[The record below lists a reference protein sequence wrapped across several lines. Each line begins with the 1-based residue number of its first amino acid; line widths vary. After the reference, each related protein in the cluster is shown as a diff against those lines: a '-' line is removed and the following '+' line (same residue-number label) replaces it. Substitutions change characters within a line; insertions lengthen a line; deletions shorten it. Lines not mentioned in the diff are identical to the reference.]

1 MKKNTLLY
9 AINFLFV
16 LVVSV
21 GVNAGP
27 LMGTFGVHV
36 GG

>member
-1 MKKNTLLY
+1 MKKNVLY

-21 GVNAGP
+21 GASAGP
-27 LMGTFGVHV
+27 LMGTFDIHI

>member
-1 MKKNTLLY
+1 MKKNVLY

-27 LMGTFGVHV
+27 LMGTFGIHV

>member
-1 MKKNTLLY
+1 MKKNVLY

-21 GVNAGP
+21 GVSAGP
-27 LMGTFGVHV
+27 LMGTFGWHV

>member
-9 AINFLFV
+9 AINFLSV

-21 GVNAGP
+21 GVSTGP
-27 LMGTFGVHV
+27 LMGTFGFHY

>member
-1 MKKNTLLY
+1 MKKNVLY

-16 LVVSV
+16 LVISV
-21 GVNAGP
+21 GVSAGP
-27 LMGTFGVHV
+27 LMGTLDFHV

>member
-1 MKKNTLLY
+1 MKKNVLLR

-21 GVNAGP
+21 GASAEP
-27 LMGTFGVHV
+27 LMGTFGFHV